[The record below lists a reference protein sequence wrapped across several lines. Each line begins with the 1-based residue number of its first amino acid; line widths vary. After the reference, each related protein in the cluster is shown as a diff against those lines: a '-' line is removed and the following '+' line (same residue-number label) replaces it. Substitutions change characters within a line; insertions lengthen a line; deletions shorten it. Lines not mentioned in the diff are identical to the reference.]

1 MSSIWLDKKYINLI
15 AVHLP
20 RFGWKSAAM
29 ANFRCIVCGD
39 SKQHEFK
46 ARAYLYP
53 FKNTGYMMKC
63 HNCGLALPF
72 PAFLKRVSRA
82 TFDDYIMEKFNT
94 RGHRDTSAVSSSLV
108 VPVSRVYGYSD
119 VHQLSSASL
128 PEALH
133 PVRSFITHRGLPA
146 DAHTRLYATAHAHTW
161 LTALVGREKSSKVQD
176 GVPYLVI
183 PLRFAD
189 RSWYGA
195 QVRPLDRKQYLTFR
209 WTHDHLRTFGL
220 DANRPTET
228 TYCFEGPLDAL
239 CVRNA
244 IALCGADLMT
254 GLDRTRDAG
263 HVLTHPVLVWDN
275 EPRSQPIV
283 QQLSRAIDR
292 GHTVVIW
299 PRSIREKD
307 ANDMVNAGHDVHAIL
322 RGATYQGLRAEL
334 EFQQWKQLS

>member
-1 MSSIWLDKKYINLI
+1 MSSVWLDKKYINLI
-15 AVHLP
+15 AVNLP

-29 ANFRCIVCGD
+29 ANFRCVVCGD

-72 PAFLKRVSRA
+72 PAFLKRVSRT

-94 RGHRDTSAVSSSLV
+94 RGQRE
-108 VPVSRVYGYSD
+108 VPLAPATDVTVPPTRIYAYDD

-128 PEALH
+128 PDALH
-133 PVRSFITHRGLPA
+133 PVRAFIRHRQLPTSA
-146 DAHTRLYATAHAHTW
+146 ESRLYGTTHAHTW
-161 LTALVGREKSSKVQD
+161 LTPLVGRDKSARVKD
-176 GVPYLVI
+176 GVPYLVV
-183 PLRFAD
+183 PLRLAD

-195 QVRPLDRKQYLTFR
+195 QVRPLDHKQYLTFR

-220 DANRPTET
+220 DANRPHET
-228 TYCFEGPLDAL
+228 TYIFEGPLDAL
-239 CVRNA
+239 CVPNA
-244 IALCGADLMT
+244 LAMCGADLMT
-254 GLDRTRDAG
+254 GVERTHDAG
-263 HVLTHPVLVWDN
+263 HVLSDPVLVWDN

-292 GHTVVIW
+292 GHRVVIW
-299 PRSIREKD
+299 PRHLPKD
-307 ANDMVNAGHDVHAIL
+307 ANDMVAAGIDVLSIL
-322 RGATYQGLRAEL
+322 ASSTFSGLRATV
-334 EFQQWKQLS
+334 EFQQWKKI